1 MKRMRIIRPEHT
13 HSDGLQI
20 CVSPQ
25 EKLGFHGAVPT
36 GQRAGNTQEKLVSNL
51 TAQSSVS
58 EIAEEI
64 QALTALVNEL
74 RDALVEKGLI
84 KGSA

>member
-13 HSDGLQI
+13 HADGLQI
-20 CVSPQ
+20 CAAPQ
-25 EKLGFHGAVPT
+25 EKLGFHGATPT
-36 GQRAGNTQEKLVSNL
+36 VQRAGKVQEKLVSNL
-51 TAQSSVS
+51 TAQSDIP

-64 QALTALVNEL
+64 KALTALANEL

>member
-13 HSDGLQI
+13 HSDGLLI
-20 CVSPQ
+20 CASPQ
-25 EKLGFHGAVPT
+25 EKLGFHGTIPT
-36 GQRAGNTQEKLVSNL
+36 IQRAGSAQEKLVSNL

-58 EIAEEI
+58 EIADEVK
-64 QALTALVNEL
+64 ALTALANEL